1 LILPLDFSA
10 VLTARSGDPTPGTF
24 AVGPWQVE
32 LDAPPEAVHRQHG
45 LVALF
50 KGQVYD
56 TDLAGVLRLYRQHGP
71 DFPRQFEG
79 SFSLLLLDQAQG
91 AVLAV
96 TDRLGTHKLYAVHE
110 SGRVT
115 VSTLP
120 DHPDFTWRP
129 YRPAGLA
136 SALTSGML
144 VNNLTLYEGV
154 QSLLRASLHDV
165 QRGGIQS
172 RPYWQLRPPEGLDR
186 RPEAEL
192 RQEYAEL
199 LRCSV
204 RRRTA
209 GLSGP
214 VHLSLSGGHD
224 SRGLL
229 SLLSSAGCE
238 VRTFSYAQG
247 AQLSR
252 SDASMAGPLA
262 VQYGSSHQ
270 RVQAYRGDL
279 LATLR
284 RNARWGRG
292 MTNFCDEVDA
302 WDTLASG
309 PITDVFVGDEL
320 HEISPFRLHDVSDSM
335 VRRHIEPFSSL
346 GALAAC
352 LTPAARHD
360 LEASW
365 DAELGQIRA
374 QAARYPDPY
383 QQDFLIMGQHYLCH
397 SLLPWRER
405 FAGRVAAVHTPYL
418 DGALADFIHRLPPD
432 LLAGK
437 RLFIGALRALDPGI
451 YRVPLARS
459 SGYET
464 DWNAELVRHR
474 DAVKEQLLA
483 GPSRLDRVIEPQAI
497 HAVLDSLTVPNSGR
511 GTRKATFRS
520 GVRRTLGTFRHSTTG
535 QRLFGQP
542 RHVPSDLSPATWL
555 LRVLTLRIVEAEPRG
570 GWPEA

>member
-309 PITDVFVGDEL
+309 PITDV
-320 HEISPFRLHDVSDSM
+320 
-335 VRRHIEPFSSL
+335 
-346 GALAAC
+346 
-352 LTPAARHD
+352 
-360 LEASW
+360 
-365 DAELGQIRA
+365 
-374 QAARYPDPY
+374 
-383 QQDFLIMGQHYLCH
+383 
-397 SLLPWRER
+397 
-405 FAGRVAAVHTPYL
+405 HTPYL